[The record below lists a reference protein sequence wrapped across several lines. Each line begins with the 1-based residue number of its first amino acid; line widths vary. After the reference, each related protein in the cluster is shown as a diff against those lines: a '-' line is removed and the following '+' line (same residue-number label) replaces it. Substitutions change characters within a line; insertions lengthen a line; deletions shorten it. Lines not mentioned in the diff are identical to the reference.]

1 MASYS
6 QSGVKISELPAVSGS
21 NLDSALVP
29 VVEGTTTKKARGYML
44 GNIVIQ
50 SSIYGDSVFQYNGSA
65 KVYKGI
71 IRYKDGLYTGCI
83 VTSINDTT
91 FSVTAASY
99 RIGGIS
105 YSSPLD
111 TIQVTSN
118 QDTNA
123 LWRVIGVDN
132 TGNTFVLPGLPANNP
147 AIPIP
152 NPSTQLGCASI
163 NFPGS
168 GGTPIV
174 NTYITNSYNTN
185 DSSAIRPE
193 LSYQAN
199 DTTIFLCNLRGSCL
213 EIRLR
218 ANTTPTI
225 YTANGTLESNRT
237 IDADGNDFKIL
248 NANDYQVQSVFGGST
263 TNYMLW
269 DAGAVDIG
277 RFANGVGSNILL
289 QDSTAKLKA
298 DNGDDDQYVEV
309 RPNAITLGGSMPGGT
324 KIFFQNLPTDPSS
337 GSATDILRW
346 NPTTQQ
352 VYALAGSGGSNF
364 TAGSNIQITGTS
376 PNFTISAQKQFNSEI
391 NTFTQ
396 NNKFAR
402 IFAGV
407 IRPNCPGANQPITW
421 SFIDTTTYHNWINFD
436 SVKGAG
442 SQIQVYFQR
451 AKNIVSFVA
460 VPDES
465 LALAGVQLGA
475 SVGDSVATISPY
487 TLRQPCGD
495 FVGSDTGWVTTGIA
509 TSFRDYDPSTGITRF
524 TPTLPGSRTI
534 YNVSPETY
542 GTQITYV
549 GPRNYRVRRIYSGLT
564 SSQLIAFYL
573 VDSVNNIVT
582 GSLATTDRVVITVPR
597 MGTEAIPSQTS
608 TSTGY
613 PCDIYG
619 GSSNI
624 WLMAVMEMPII
635 GYPLDSSSVKLE
647 WQVARQGGGNFATS
661 YRITRATESTPN
673 TETNIYT
680 GSALTFTDTGLSKGT
695 RYLYRMYATILGV
708 ESRAGYEHVKTLN
721 E

>member
-1 MASYS
+1 MMRVLFLFCLSFCFLKADAQLPWNYPGAGIRMKKMISDSVAQIPSDTTNNKTGIARIGSTVYVGN
-6 QSGVKISELPAVSGS
+6 GVKWTASGGS
-21 NLDSALVP
+21 SDTNFVRPQRLADSAAAIRSALID
-29 VVEGTTTKKARGYML
+29 TAANIRGDFPTYTGVTQSQL
-44 GNIVIQ
+44 DDTSAAIRNYVDANVKYIAADSGIVITM
-50 SSIYGDSVFQYNGSA
+50 IGDTGRLSVDSDYVKRLIPDKF
-65 KVYKGI
+65 
-71 IRYKDGLYTGCI
+71 
-83 VTSINDTT
+83 
-91 FSVTAASY
+91 
-99 RIGGIS
+99 
-105 YSSPLD
+105 
-111 TIQVTSN
+111 
-118 QDTNA
+118 
-123 LWRVIGVDN
+123 
-132 TGNTFVLPGLPANNP
+132 NP
-147 AIPIP
+147 IA
-152 NPSTQLGCASI
+152 
-163 NFPGS
+163 
-168 GGTPIV
+168 
-174 NTYITNSYNTN
+174 
-185 DSSAIRPE
+185 
-193 LSYQAN
+193 
-199 DTTIFLCNLRGSCL
+199 
-213 EIRLR
+213 
-218 ANTTPTI
+218 
-225 YTANGTLESNRT
+225 
-237 IDADGNDFKIL
+237 
-248 NANDYQVQSVFGGST
+248 
-263 TNYMLW
+263 
-269 DAGAVDIG
+269 
-277 RFANGVGSNILL
+277 GSNITL
-289 QDSTAKLKA
+289 SGT
-298 DNGDDDQYVEV
+298 Y
-309 RPNAITLGGSMPGGT
+309 PNITINAS
-324 KIFFQNLPTDPSS
+324 
-337 GSATDILRW
+337 
-346 NPTTQQ
+346 
-352 VYALAGSGGSNF
+352 GSGGSNF

-421 SFIDTTTYHNWINFD
+421 SFIDTTAYHNWINFD
-436 SVKGAG
+436 SVNSNG

-475 SVGDSVATISPY
+475 SVGDSVAIISPY

-534 YNVSPETY
+534 YNISPETY

-549 GPRNYRVRRIYSGLT
+549 GPRNYRVRRIYWGLT

-608 TSTGY
+608 ASTGY

-647 WQVARQGGGNFATS
+647 WQVARKGSGNFATS
-661 YRITRATESTPN
+661 YRITRATESSPN

-708 ESRAGYEHVKTLN
+708 ESRVGDEQVKTLN

>member
-1 MASYS
+1 MRLILFFLFSFIVFFGYGQDTTGFQPMAAKGYKFKRVRADSSLNIPSDTSSNKLGIARIGSTLYV
-6 QSGVKISELPAVSGS
+6 GNGTKWTAAVSGATTVI
-21 NLDSALVP
+21 DSVTFVSSTCADTVKYWISGVSYYSGVIDRVNGLLNGGEVELVDSTMYNVFSAVYRLSCVRYRTNNQTVLLNKNTSGQP
-29 VVEGTTTKKARGYML
+29 RIDIIGVNTSSTAFVRQGIPAANPQTPSVDPLTEIGLVSVYFPANSDTATIVNIYNNYTFEGT
-44 GNIVIQ
+44 
-50 SSIYGDSVFQYNGSA
+50 DSTAFHNLTQ
-65 KVYKGI
+65 
-71 IRYKDGLYTGCI
+71 L
-83 VTSINDTT
+83 NDTT
-91 FSVTAASY
+91 AIWCDLQGRCDTLIVRNTANWATLQNLS
-99 RIGGIS
+99 
-105 YSSPLD
+105 D
-111 TIQVTSN
+111 
-118 QDTNA
+118 
-123 LWRVIGVDN
+123 
-132 TGNTFVLPGLPANNP
+132 
-147 AIPIP
+147 
-152 NPSTQLGCASI
+152 SI
-163 NFPGS
+163 NYIKTLIPAQFNPIA
-168 GGTPIV
+168 GTNVTITG
-174 NTYITNSYNTN
+174 TYPNITF
-185 DSSAIRPE
+185 SA
-193 LSYQAN
+193 S
-199 DTTIFLCNLRGSCL
+199 
-213 EIRLR
+213 
-218 ANTTPTI
+218 
-225 YTANGTLESNRT
+225 
-237 IDADGNDFKIL
+237 
-248 NANDYQVQSVFGGST
+248 
-263 TNYMLW
+263 
-269 DAGAVDIG
+269 
-277 RFANGVGSNILL
+277 
-289 QDSTAKLKA
+289 
-298 DNGDDDQYVEV
+298 
-309 RPNAITLGGSMPGGT
+309 
-324 KIFFQNLPTDPSS
+324 
-337 GSATDILRW
+337 
-346 NPTTQQ
+346 
-352 VYALAGSGGSNF
+352 GSGGSNF

-421 SFIDTTTYHNWINFD
+421 SFIDTTAYHNWINFD

-475 SVGDSVATISPY
+475 SVGDSVAIISPY

-608 TSTGY
+608 ASTGY

-647 WQVARQGGGNFATS
+647 WQVARKGGGNFATS
-661 YRITRATESTPN
+661 YRITRATESSPN

-680 GSALTFTDTGLSKGT
+680 GSALIFTDTGLSKGT

-708 ESRAGYEHVKTLN
+708 ESRVGYEHVKTLN